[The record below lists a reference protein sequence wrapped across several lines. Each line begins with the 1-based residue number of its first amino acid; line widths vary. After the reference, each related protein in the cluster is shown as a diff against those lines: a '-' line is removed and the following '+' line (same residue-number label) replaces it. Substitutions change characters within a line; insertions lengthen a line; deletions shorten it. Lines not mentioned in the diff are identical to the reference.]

1 MINYNLIMYMGI
13 AFYILV
19 MIGFI
24 VLIGV
29 YLMKANQLFIDEQ
42 NRKYSKAINKVKPK
56 LNKWKYYYT

>member
-24 VLIGV
+24 ILITTKTGRKKDG
-29 YLMKANQLFIDEQ
+29 YLGKKF
-42 NRKYSKAINKVKPK
+42 K
-56 LNKWKYYYT
+56 LLLLKRYLTAKTEFFR